1 MFSGNAL
8 PKTALSALGDGNNDG
23 MLVVVLWFTWRLLV
37 LGQSGA
43 DRREEAGGGDRVE
56 SSSLE
61 ALGK

>member
-56 SSSLE
+56 LIRLE

>member
-43 DRREEAGGGDRVE
+43 DRREEDGGGDRVE
-56 SSSLE
+56 LIRLE

>member
-1 MFSGNAL
+1 MFSGAAL
-8 PKTALSALGDGNNDG
+8 PKTALSAVVDGNNDG

-56 SSSLE
+56 LIRLE